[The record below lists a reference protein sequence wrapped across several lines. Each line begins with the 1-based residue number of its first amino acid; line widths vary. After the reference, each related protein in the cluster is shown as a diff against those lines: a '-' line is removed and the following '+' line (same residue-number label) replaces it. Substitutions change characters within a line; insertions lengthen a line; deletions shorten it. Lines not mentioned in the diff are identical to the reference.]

1 MPYKDPEKRREY
13 HRNYQRQ
20 RRAGVQAEQDGQTL
34 NLDGIKYSTA
44 EEVLSLLSETLTAV
58 KNSKHDVLQKARV
71 IGYVA
76 AITLKAVEVA
86 ELEKRLNELEII
98 VKGGGQRDTGKKSV
112 GFNGYN

>member
-34 NLDGIKYSTA
+34 NLDGEYTTA
-44 EEVLSLLSETLTAV
+44 EEVLSLLSETLVSV

-86 ELEKRLNELEII
+86 ELEQRLNELEVI
-98 VKGGGQRDTGKKSV
+98 VKGGENRDTEKKSV